1 MWASKT
7 FNAFFPESLSEIDI
21 HLGHLQIRCSLN
33 PEFWRGEPEIFDERL
48 STWLESKYMHD
59 KRDRTSIR
67 LAMVPIGTRTNIF
80 RVRPVSLDEQAKGKL
95 VGVEKSVQI
104 G

>member
-1 MWASKT
+1 
-7 FNAFFPESLSEIDI
+7 
-21 HLGHLQIRCSLN
+21 
-33 PEFWRGEPEIFDERL
+33 
-48 STWLESKYMHD
+48 
-59 KRDRTSIR
+59 
-67 LAMVPIGTRTNIF
+67 MVPIGTRTNIF